1 MYDSAGGYRPQ
12 GEMVTMKRVF
22 AVIIIVLG
30 IIVFLNGLET
40 YFVADFLGNEMK
52 YTGKQIPKSGHS
64 RAEAR
69 SSKAVA
75 IIGSLL
81 GIGMAI
87 GGTRLLN
94 QEKRKHINQKRS
106 RDVDADL
113 PPP

>member
-1 MYDSAGGYRPQ
+1 
-12 GEMVTMKRVF
+12 MVTMKRVF

-52 YTGKQIPKSGHS
+52 YKAKSGY
-64 RAEAR
+64 AR
-69 SSKAVA
+69 EDVHSSKAVA